1 MQSQVVSNFLLLD
14 KLEIG
19 YSLSKTWFNFHVSW
33 TVIKSS
39 SKGLGNWQLIATEWF
54 ENTNVDFQTPSGM
67 KGNPKAIDQNSII
80 SFTFKKVHS
89 DFLIKF
95 WCDFCM
101 FLPCSLLLFHN
112 YFWRHQAQWRNQ
124 RAQPYQSF
132 TNHRNIKDTASKFS
146 RIQWQWENFGDNEQ
160 WKHFVLWRTK

>member
-1 MQSQVVSNFLLLD
+1 MPLD

-80 SFTFKKVHS
+80 SFTFLKKGTFW
-89 DFLIKF
+89 FL
-95 WCDFCM
+95 
-101 FLPCSLLLFHN
+101 N
-112 YFWRHQAQWRNQ
+112 
-124 RAQPYQSF
+124 
-132 TNHRNIKDTASKFS
+132 
-146 RIQWQWENFGDNEQ
+146 
-160 WKHFVLWRTK
+160 